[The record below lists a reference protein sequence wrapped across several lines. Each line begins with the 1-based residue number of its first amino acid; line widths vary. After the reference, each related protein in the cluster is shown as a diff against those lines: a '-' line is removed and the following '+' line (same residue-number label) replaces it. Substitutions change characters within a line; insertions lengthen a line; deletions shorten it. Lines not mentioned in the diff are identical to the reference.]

1 MNYFMK
7 KVMFIMMAI
16 AICVG
21 AAARSNK
28 TVEKSVA
35 VTPFNKVSLTAGVTV
50 KFAQG
55 SKHECIIIASPKD
68 MEKIKAEVK
77 DKQLNIYVEGKKKKM
92 NGVTFSSANLSE
104 DVVVK
109 VTSPELTRAEC
120 VGSGDFLA
128 VNDIETEEVTFNI
141 SGSGDIKLNNVSADK
156 LALTIAG
163 SGEIDMQQA
172 NVSYLHVSVAGSGDI
187 DIDNVAS
194 LCKNADLSV
203 AGSGNIETMFS
214 ECHQLKCNIA
224 GSGEIELKGKVVN
237 YKSSIA
243 GSGEIKK
250 NELVITGN
258 CSESNTNNR
267 PKYRKKPRTV
277 NNINAQP

>member
-1 MNYFMK
+1 MK

-120 VGSGDFLA
+120 VGSGDFIA

-172 NVSYLHVSVAGSGDI
+172 NVSY
-187 DIDNVAS
+187 
-194 LCKNADLSV
+194 
-203 AGSGNIETMFS
+203 
-214 ECHQLKCNIA
+214 
-224 GSGEIELKGKVVN
+224 
-237 YKSSIA
+237 
-243 GSGEIKK
+243 
-250 NELVITGN
+250 
-258 CSESNTNNR
+258 NTR
-267 PKYRKKPRTV
+267 
-277 NNINAQP
+277 